1 MQSGVRV
8 NQIGRRNSILCY
20 GQHLLESS
28 GDVISIISKMG
39 PILNPR
45 FCVRIH
51 PFAHSSHRKLRQW
64 GQVSETF
71 ACNFEGHV
79 WEWIDQPFNF
89 SCLESYTIAF
99 SMVSLPELAL
109 SIHQTSD
116 GVIVLTSKSDVTPYS
131 VFFNGQTN
139 LHGISGP
146 SWSGPVYS

>member
-1 MQSGVRV
+1 MG
-8 NQIGRRNSILCY
+8 
-20 GQHLLESS
+20 
-28 GDVISIISKMG
+28 VISISLLLYKYNQ
-39 PILNPR
+39 P
-45 FCVRIH
+45 
-51 PFAHSSHRKLRQW
+51 SSSVDFLSYA
-64 GQVSETF
+64 GSLLSSTIANASVN
-71 ACNFEGHV
+71 AL
-79 WEWIDQPFNF
+79 DQPFNF